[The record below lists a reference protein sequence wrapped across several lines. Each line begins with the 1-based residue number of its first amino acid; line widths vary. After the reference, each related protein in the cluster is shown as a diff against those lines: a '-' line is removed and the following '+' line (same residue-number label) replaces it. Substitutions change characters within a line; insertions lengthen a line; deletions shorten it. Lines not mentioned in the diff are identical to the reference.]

1 MIGVGVDIGG
11 TFVKLFVMNEHG
23 EVFRKEK
30 FETDYSKG
38 AKGFIAQIGDFIN
51 SIQQEFPDQRVA
63 VAVGAP
69 GDVDNQRGI
78 LRYNPNLKFK
88 DVADWPLAQ
97 MLYKHTGIMPC
108 VANDA
113 TLAAWGV
120 YEADLKRQGTNVL
133 VVTLGTGVGGGLIIN
148 KELYQGSNGT
158 AGEIG
163 HTKIADLATG
173 PLCGCGARGCLE
185 AFVGTIGIK
194 RRVMEAVMDYPDSE
208 LAKLVNEEKDF
219 KIELVSRAAA
229 KGCKAALKVWEDTGY
244 YLGVGIANFTLVL
257 DMDTVVLTGGVS
269 GAAEY
274 FMPALKRVLE
284 HQQIQTPFKRLKI
297 LVSQN
302 PNIGGVGAAMYAI
315 YRAQQDNLSSC
326 K

>member
-1 MIGVGVDIGG
+1 MIGIGVDIGG

-23 EVFRKEK
+23 EIFRKEK
-30 FETDYSKG
+30 IETEYARG
-38 AKGFIAQIGDFIN
+38 ADHFLKKIGEFIN
-51 SIQQEFPDQRVA
+51 EIQAQFPDQKVA

-69 GDVDNQRGI
+69 GDVDNQKGV

-88 DVADWPLAQ
+88 DVTDWPIADIIR
-97 MLYKHTGIMPC
+97 KHTGITPE

-120 YEADLKRQGTNVL
+120 YEADLNRQGTNVL
-133 VVTLGTGVGGGLIIN
+133 VITLGTGVGGGLILN

-158 AGEIG
+158 AGEVG
-163 HTKIADLATG
+163 HTKIASTKTG

-194 RRVMEAVMDYPDSE
+194 RRVMEAVMDHPDSL
-208 LAKLVNEEKDF
+208 LAKMVGAEKDF
-219 KIELVSRAAA
+219 KIELVSKAAEQ
-229 KGCKAALKVWEDTGY
+229 GCPAALKVWEETGF

-257 DMDTVVLTGGVS
+257 DTDTVVLTGGVS
-269 GAAEY
+269 GAAKF
-274 FMPALKRVLE
+274 FMPALKDVLN
-284 HQQIQTPFKRLKI
+284 HQQIQTPFKKLK
-297 LVSQN
+297 LVVSKN

-315 YRAQQDNLSSC
+315 HQAVKNQ
-326 K
+326 

>member
-23 EVFRKEK
+23 EIFRKEK
-30 FETDYSKG
+30 METDYSRG

-51 SIQQEFPDQRVA
+51 TIQQEFPDQRVA

-88 DVADWPLAQ
+88 DVEDWPLAE
-97 MLYKHTGIMPC
+97 MLKKHTGVTPC

-185 AFVGTIGIK
+185 SFVGTIGIK
-194 RRVMEAVMDYPDSE
+194 RRVMEAVFDNPSSE
-208 LAKLVNEEKDF
+208 LAKLVNMEKDF
-219 KIELVSRAAA
+219 KVELVSRAAEM
-229 KGCKAALKVWEDTGY
+229 GCKTALKVWEDTGY
-244 YLGVGIANFTLVL
+244 YLGIGIANFTLVL

-269 GAAEY
+269 GAAKF
-274 FMPALKRVLE
+274 FMPALKRVLD

-315 YRAQQDNLSSC
+315 YRAQQDHPLC